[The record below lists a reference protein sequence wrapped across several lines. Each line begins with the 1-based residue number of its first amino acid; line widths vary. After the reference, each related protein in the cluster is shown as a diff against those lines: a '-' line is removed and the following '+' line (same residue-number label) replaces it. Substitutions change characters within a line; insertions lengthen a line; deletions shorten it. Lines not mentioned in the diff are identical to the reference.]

1 MKKIINYFLQGV
13 LYSAPIGITIFI
25 LVQLFYV
32 MDNILNEPI
41 RNLLQIDFPGFGIIL
56 MMILLVLIGMLG
68 QTIFANPFKRMFN
81 RIVEKTPFLRL
92 IYSTINDLIKAVV
105 GNDKKFDKPVLVT
118 MNAETNIKKIGFLT
132 REQLDQLGE
141 SEMVAV
147 YLPHSY
153 NFSGEL
159 FIVPRIHVKP
169 ITINSSTMLKFVVSG
184 GVSSLA
190 AANSSQKASEQQFG
204 PI

>member
-13 LYSAPIGITIFI
+13 LYAAPIGITVFI
-25 LVQLFYV
+25 LVQLFYL

-56 MMILLVLIGMLG
+56 MITLLVLIGMLG
-68 QTIFANPFKRMFN
+68 QSIFANPFKRLFN
-81 RIVEKTPFLRL
+81 RIVERTPFLRL

-118 MNAETNIKKIGFLT
+118 MNVEANIKKIGFLT
-132 REQLDQLGE
+132 REELDQLGE
-141 SEMVAV
+141 TEMVAV
-147 YLPHSY
+147 YFPHSY

-159 FIVPRIHVKP
+159 FIVPRNNIEH
-169 ITINSSTMLKFVVSG
+169 IDINSSTMLKFVVSG
-184 GVSSLA
+184 GVSSLSA
-190 AANSSQKASEQQFG
+190 TSSGHKAS
-204 PI
+204 

>member
-13 LYSAPIGITIFI
+13 LYAAPIGITVFI
-25 LVQLFYV
+25 LVQLFYL

-56 MMILLVLIGMLG
+56 MITLLVLIGILG
-68 QTIFANPFKRMFN
+68 QSIFANPFKRLFN
-81 RIVEKTPFLRL
+81 RIVERTPFLRL

-118 MNAETNIKKIGFLT
+118 MNVEANIKKIGFLT
-132 REQLDQLGE
+132 REELDQLGE
-141 SEMVAV
+141 TEMVAV
-147 YLPHSY
+147 YFPHSY

-159 FIVPRIHVKP
+159 FIVPRNNIEH
-169 ITINSSTMLKFVVSG
+169 IDINSSTMLKFVVSG
-184 GVSSLA
+184 GVSSLSA
-190 AANSSQKASEQQFG
+190 TSSGHKAS
-204 PI
+204 

>member
-13 LYSAPIGITIFI
+13 LYAAPIGITVFI
-25 LVQLFYV
+25 LVQLFYL

-56 MMILLVLIGMLG
+56 MITLLVLIGMLG
-68 QTIFANPFKRMFN
+68 QSIFANPFKRLFT
-81 RIVEKTPFLRL
+81 RIVERTPFLRL

-118 MNAETNIKKIGFLT
+118 MNVEANIKKIGFLT
-132 REQLDQLGE
+132 REQLDQLGQT
-141 SEMVAV
+141 EMVAV
-147 YLPHSY
+147 YFPHSY

-159 FIVPRIHVKP
+159 FIVPKSNIEN
-169 ITINSSTMLKFVVSG
+169 IDINSSTMLKFVVSG
-184 GVSSLA
+184 GVSSLSA
-190 AANSSQKASEQQFG
+190 ASTSHKTS
-204 PI
+204 